1 MLDEVLTAE
10 ERAVVARAKAFA
22 EEHVAPNA
30 ARWEWERRYP
40 LETIKAACAA
50 GLNTIELAKQ
60 HGGQGLSF
68 SCKLR
73 AFEEIARHDFAFAF
87 ALINH
92 HNACARFARDGKP
105 AHVARLLPR
114 MIAGEVIGCAGLSE
128 PGVGSDFG
136 GLEMAA
142 VRVDGGW
149 KLNGAKAWITNAAVA
164 GLSVAYA
171 QTDKSQGY
179 RGIACFA
186 IEADRP
192 GFQRDKPF
200 ELHGGHAIGVGG
212 FHLVDYFAPDEAVLH
227 EPGKAFKAALA
238 GINGARAY
246 VAAMCCGMLQASLET
261 AVRYTQQRKTFG
273 QPVLDHQGVRWK
285 LVDAATDLEAA
296 RLLTYRAA
304 RLIDEG
310 GDAVLPAA
318 YAKKFATDMAVNR
331 IADCIQAMGA
341 NGLRAEYPLARHLAG
356 AKIAAYTD
364 GSIEMMNERIGAG
377 LPAVFRNA
385 RRSQALSA
393 RLSAWS
399 RSSNRSPLSSTPTDR
414 RRRSGGQGVPGA
426 FDAGAMLDQAFDA
439 AQRGRA
445 LPQRHA
451 RGRGDRRALAAL
463 DAHRQHAA
471 EAARHLLPRDRVAG
485 ERRQAGIEHLAH
497 HRVGGEALGQR
508 LRRAAG
514 PVDAREQRAHA
525 AHQQPRLG
533 LAEDACRAGRGSC
546 AASPSGHRRARRPG
560 RRQ

>member
-1 MLDEVLTAE
+1 MMLDESLTPE
-10 ERAVVARAKAFA
+10 ERAIVERAKRFA
-22 EEHVAPNA
+22 AEHVAPNA
-30 ARWEWERRYP
+30 ARWEWERHYP
-40 LETIKAACAA
+40 LETIKLACSA

-73 AFEEIARHDFAFAF
+73 AFEEIAKADFAFAF

-92 HNACARFARDGKP
+92 HNACTRFARDGKP
-105 AHVARLLPR
+105 AQVARLLPR
-114 MIAGEVIGCAGLSE
+114 MLSGDLIGCAGLSE

-136 GLEMAA
+136 GLEMTAE
-142 VRVDGGW
+142 RVDGGW

-186 IEADRP
+186 IEAERP
-192 GFQRDKPF
+192 GFHRDKPF

-212 FHLVDYFAPDEAVLH
+212 FRLVDYLAPDEAVLH
-227 EPGKAFKAALA
+227 PAGAAFKAALA

-261 AVRYTQQRKTFG
+261 AVRYTQQRRTFG
-273 QPVLDHQGVRWK
+273 QKVIDHQGVRWK

-310 GDAVLPAA
+310 KDAVLPAA
-318 YAKKFATDMAVNR
+318 HAKKFATDMAVQR

-364 GSIEMMNERIGAG
+364 GSIEMMNERIGA
-377 LPAVFRNA
+377 
-385 RRSQALSA
+385 
-393 RLSAWS
+393 
-399 RSSNRSPLSSTPTDR
+399 
-414 RRRSGGQGVPGA
+414 
-426 FDAGAMLDQAFDA
+426 
-439 AQRGRA
+439 A
-445 LPQRHA
+445 LPQVF
-451 RGRGDRRALAAL
+451 G
-463 DAHRQHAA
+463 
-471 EAARHLLPRDRVAG
+471 
-485 ERRQAGIEHLAH
+485 
-497 HRVGGEALGQR
+497 
-508 LRRAAG
+508 
-514 PVDAREQRAHA
+514 
-525 AHQQPRLG
+525 
-533 LAEDACRAGRGSC
+533 
-546 AASPSGHRRARRPG
+546 
-560 RRQ
+560 

>member
-1 MLDEVLTAE
+1 MLDEILTAE
-10 ERAVVARAKAFA
+10 ERAVVARAKSFA
-22 EEHVAPNA
+22 EEHVAHNA
-30 ARWEWERRYP
+30 ARWEWERHYP
-40 LETIKAACAA
+40 LGTIKAACAV
-50 GLNTIELAKQ
+50 GLHTIELAKK

-73 AFEEIARHDFAFAF
+73 AFEEISKHDFAFAF

-92 HNACARFARDGKP
+92 HNAVARFARDGQP

-114 MIAGEVIGCAGLSE
+114 MITGDVIGCAGLSE

-142 VRVDGGW
+142 TKVDGGW

-164 GLSVAYA
+164 GLSVVYA
-171 QTDKSQGY
+171 QTDKAQGY

-186 IEADRP
+186 VEAERP

-212 FHLVDYFAPDEAVLH
+212 FRLVDYLAPAEAMLH
-227 EPGKAFKAALA
+227 SPGQAFKAALA

-261 AVRYTQQRKTFG
+261 AVRYTHERKTFG
-273 QPVLDHQGVRWK
+273 QPVIDHQGVRWK

-318 YAKKFATDMAVNR
+318 YAKKFATEMALKR

-341 NGLRAEYPLARHLAG
+341 NGLRAEYPLARHLAC

-364 GSIEMMNERIGAG
+364 GSIEMMNERIG
-377 LPAVFRNA
+377 V
-385 RRSQALSA
+385 
-393 RLSAWS
+393 
-399 RSSNRSPLSSTPTDR
+399 
-414 RRRSGGQGVPGA
+414 
-426 FDAGAMLDQAFDA
+426 
-439 AQRGRA
+439 A
-445 LPQRHA
+445 LPQVF
-451 RGRGDRRALAAL
+451 G
-463 DAHRQHAA
+463 
-471 EAARHLLPRDRVAG
+471 
-485 ERRQAGIEHLAH
+485 
-497 HRVGGEALGQR
+497 
-508 LRRAAG
+508 
-514 PVDAREQRAHA
+514 
-525 AHQQPRLG
+525 
-533 LAEDACRAGRGSC
+533 
-546 AASPSGHRRARRPG
+546 
-560 RRQ
+560 

>member
-1 MLDEVLTAE
+1 MLDEVLSVE
-10 ERAVVARAKAFA
+10 ERAVVARARAFA
-22 EEHVAPNA
+22 EEHVGPNA

-73 AFEEIARHDFAFAF
+73 AFEEIAKHDFAFAF

-105 AHVARLLPR
+105 EHVARLLPR
-114 MIAGEVIGCAGLSE
+114 MIAGELIGCAGLSE

-136 GLEMAA
+136 GLQMAA
-142 VRVDGGW
+142 KRVDGGYL
-149 KLNGAKAWITNAAVA
+149 LNGAKAWITNATVA

-171 QTDKSQGY
+171 QTDPAQGY

-186 IEADRP
+186 IEAERP
-192 GFQRDKPF
+192 GFHREKPF

-212 FHLVDYFAPDEAVLH
+212 FTLVDYFAPDEAVLH
-227 EPGKAFKAALA
+227 PPGRAFKAALA

-273 QPVLDHQGVRWK
+273 QPVIEHQGVRWK
-285 LVDAATDLEAA
+285 LVDAATGLEAA
-296 RLLTYRAA
+296 RLLTYRSA

-310 GDAVLPAA
+310 MDAVLPAA
-318 YAKKFATDMAVNR
+318 HAKKFATEMALGR

-377 LPAVFRNA
+377 LGAVF
-385 RRSQALSA
+385 
-393 RLSAWS
+393 
-399 RSSNRSPLSSTPTDR
+399 
-414 RRRSGGQGVPGA
+414 G
-426 FDAGAMLDQAFDA
+426 
-439 AQRGRA
+439 
-445 LPQRHA
+445 
-451 RGRGDRRALAAL
+451 
-463 DAHRQHAA
+463 
-471 EAARHLLPRDRVAG
+471 
-485 ERRQAGIEHLAH
+485 
-497 HRVGGEALGQR
+497 
-508 LRRAAG
+508 
-514 PVDAREQRAHA
+514 
-525 AHQQPRLG
+525 
-533 LAEDACRAGRGSC
+533 
-546 AASPSGHRRARRPG
+546 
-560 RRQ
+560 

>member
-1 MLDEVLTAE
+1 MLDEFLTPE
-10 ERAVVARAKAFA
+10 ETAVVARARAFA

-30 ARWEWERRYP
+30 ARWEWERHYP

-50 GLNTIELAKQ
+50 GLNTIELARQ

-92 HNACARFARDGKP
+92 HNACARFARDGQP

-128 PGVGSDFG
+128 PNVGSDFG
-136 GLEMAA
+136 GLEMTAM
-142 VRVDGGW
+142 RVDGGW

-171 QTDKSQGY
+171 QTDKAQGY

-186 IEADRP
+186 IEAERP

-212 FHLVDYFAPDEAVLH
+212 FRLVDYFAPDEALLKP
-227 EPGKAFKAALA
+227 PGEGFKAALA

-261 AVRYTQQRKTFG
+261 AVRYTQRRKSFG
-273 QPVLDHQGVRWK
+273 QPVIEHQGVRWK
-285 LVDAATDLEAA
+285 LADAATDLEAA
-296 RLLTYRAA
+296 RLLAYRAA
-304 RLIDEG
+304 RLIDTG

-318 YAKKFATDMAVNR
+318 YAKKFATDMAVQR

-341 NGLRAEYPLARHLAG
+341 NGLRADYPLARHLAD

-377 LPAVFRNA
+377 LASVY
-385 RRSQALSA
+385 
-393 RLSAWS
+393 
-399 RSSNRSPLSSTPTDR
+399 
-414 RRRSGGQGVPGA
+414 GVQVPK
-426 FDAGAMLDQAFDA
+426 
-439 AQRGRA
+439 
-445 LPQRHA
+445 P
-451 RGRGDRRALAAL
+451 
-463 DAHRQHAA
+463 
-471 EAARHLLPRDRVAG
+471 
-485 ERRQAGIEHLAH
+485 
-497 HRVGGEALGQR
+497 
-508 LRRAAG
+508 
-514 PVDAREQRAHA
+514 
-525 AHQQPRLG
+525 
-533 LAEDACRAGRGSC
+533 
-546 AASPSGHRRARRPG
+546 
-560 RRQ
+560 